1 MKLLKII
8 WAVSKMTLM
17 MWAFFFLLTVFTVDI
32 QKIGWLKIAGIS
44 FAYTFFFVLMA
55 IFYFLYLKPKVDAE
69 KDTD

>member
-8 WAVSKMTLM
+8 WAVRKMTLM
-17 MWAFFFLLTVFTVDI
+17 MWAFFFLLTVFTGDI
-32 QKIGWLKIAGIS
+32 QKIGWLKIVGIS
-44 FAYTFFFVLMA
+44 FAYTFFFVLMT